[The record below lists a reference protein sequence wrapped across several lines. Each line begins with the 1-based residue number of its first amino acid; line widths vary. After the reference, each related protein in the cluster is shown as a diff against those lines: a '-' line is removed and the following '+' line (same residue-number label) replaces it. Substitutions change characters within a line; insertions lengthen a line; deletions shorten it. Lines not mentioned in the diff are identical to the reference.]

1 MGEFLKAEKYGFNL
15 VLVLHLPSF
24 KNHNICILFQF
35 RLKLIVNEA
44 ARVSLL
50 EQCKKGLKNLSK
62 MNHEWAARRITQ
74 KTLVTTTYVL
84 RTDLRVVDLPAWKN
98 KRSNKLWHATKKL
111 KRFLLTQKLKKTQ
124 KGGSMGGTTC
134 RLTLDA
140 AVGEHCKELNM

>member
-1 MGEFLKAEKYGFNL
+1 
-15 VLVLHLPSF
+15 
-24 KNHNICILFQF
+24 
-35 RLKLIVNEA
+35 
-44 ARVSLL
+44 
-50 EQCKKGLKNLSK
+50 

-74 KTLVTTTYVL
+74 KKLVTTTYVL

-98 KRSNKLWHATKKL
+98 KRSYKLWHATKKL

-140 AVGEHCKELNM
+140 AVGEH